1 MPKLTERLAD
11 LASDAF
17 LKSARV
23 TEVSQLSPGF
33 VKVGLEAES
42 FRGAS
47 WIPGAKLQFRPKRG
61 ALSLRTYTPIE
72 WDGERGTTSLIAFT
86 HGAGPAAGWFRQVA
100 PGDPCEVFGPRGS
113 IDLRDLPRR
122 VVFVGDES
130 SVGLACALTTLTKDV
145 QHIFEAAD
153 PAESTAVLTELGFAG
168 RFTVVPKESDRAPVL
183 QLAREAAQ
191 DSTEPFDLVVTG
203 DAATVHAFRRDTRQW
218 PQQAKSTKARAY
230 WAEGR
235 TGLD

>member
-1 MPKLTERLAD
+1 MAKMTERLAD

-17 LKSARV
+17 LKSAKV

-33 VKVGLEAES
+33 VKVGLEAEA
-42 FRGAS
+42 FRGAR

-61 ALSLRTYTPIE
+61 VLSLRTYTPIE

-113 IDLRDLPRR
+113 IDLRDLSGR

-130 SVGLACALTTLTKDV
+130 SVGLACALATITKDV
-145 QHIFEAAD
+145 QHVFESAD
-153 PAESTAVLTELGFAG
+153 PAELTTVLTELGFAG
-168 RFTVVPKESDRAPVL
+168 RFTAAPRDSDRAPLL
-183 QLAREAAQ
+183 QLTRKSAAEA
-191 DSTEPFDLVVTG
+191 TEPFDLVVTG
-203 DAATVHAFRRDTRQW
+203 DAATVHAFRRGTRQW
-218 PQQAKSTKARAY
+218 PQQAKRTKTRAY